1 LKGEIIMKKFL
12 ALISAAAI
20 FCSATPF
27 AVNAADDSDTP
38 VKNWKYFAS
47 LSDEEIEEEFDEFL
61 ETSDIT
67 SKYWYEFAI
76 EDYDSVAA
84 CISAGLVYGNIYPG
98 VEFNF
103 SKKGDL
109 KEKDAEYYGFTN
121 TYYGW
126 DGQENEYGSYEYH
139 EYETISDD
147 DGIINMGKVPFNGL
161 DALFFESNGGGT
173 LTFPTS
179 VRIYS
184 GDVDRYDAYNLLRL
198 ILTFYN
204 SPFCQEYGKDVSLV
218 PELLCGGN
226 SYLAGDINLDANVDI
241 SDLVAVTC
249 YCIDSEANPIC
260 KAALEVADVYN
271 TGDGVN
277 SLDALT
283 IQQYLVKM
291 ISEIRYAPET
301 EYNC

>member
-1 LKGEIIMKKFL
+1 MIMKKFL
-12 ALISAAAI
+12 ALISAATI

-27 AVNAADDSDTP
+27 AVNAADDENNTP
-38 VKNWKYFAS
+38 TKNWDYFVS
-47 LSDEEIEEEFDEFL
+47 LSDEEVEEEFEELF
-61 ETSDIT
+61 ESGNISDM
-67 SKYWYEFAI
+67 YWYREAI
-76 EDYDSVAA
+76 ENYGSAA
-84 CISAGLVYGNIYPG
+84 EFINVGYNYEKIQPWEGIIYNLPELKD
-98 VEFNF
+98 VECSRF
-103 SKKGDL
+103 D
-109 KEKDAEYYGFTN
+109 EKDAEYYGFT
-121 TYYGW
+121 TKYYNVCG
-126 DGQENEYGSYEYH
+126 
-139 EYETISDD
+139 D
-147 DGIINMGKVPFNGL
+147 DGIITVEKVPFDAFGSHTSWVDDNGIEY
-161 DALFFESNGGGT
+161 FTNKNVTCSIMGGCFRFPS
-173 LTFPTS
+173 LT
-179 VRIYS
+179 I
-184 GDVDRYDAYNLLRL
+184 DIYDAYNLLRL
-198 ILTFYN
+198 MLTFYN
-204 SPFCQEYGKDVSLV
+204 SPFGQEYGNGAIMSPCFPAD
-218 PELLCGGN
+218 GN